1 MDCRNL
7 LSCFV
12 MYHLWPGCMSVG
24 LKDPHLTLISLAL
37 ACKLWKTG
45 PTQVSFT
52 LDSRWFNCTRT
63 LAFQLCVSSRSNN
76 VIKRNPWQITMSGD
90 APSDNPLLFMDAH
103 WGSSCLCTIDNHR
116 TGSFFYMSCLKKTN
130 KQLKKTL
137 INRYRVTSVCFSP
150 KSADKLYFSSY
161 FTITLQK
168 YLQ

>member
-7 LSCFV
+7 LSRFV

-103 WGSSCLCTIDNHR
+103 WGSSCLCTIDTHR
-116 TGSFFYMSCLKKTN
+116 TCSFFYMSCLKKQIN
-130 KQLKKTL
+130 NQKK
-137 INRYRVTSVCFSP
+137 NP
-150 KSADKLYFSSY
+150 DKPLQSNFCLFLSKVSRQVVFSSY